1 MFLNISA
8 EFQKK
13 SCAKCFFDMNGTT
26 IQEKFNRVYCE
37 NMHKVRHFC
46 FSYIQDMEI
55 CEDLTQDIFE
65 TLWKR
70 KEYVNLDENI
80 LPYLLIIAKNKCLNT
95 IAKSNVKLKYRQR
108 KESSS
113 KDDINSFA
121 LNELTVSK
129 LYSKEIDR
137 IYAKALDTMP
147 AMVRETYL
155 KIRVE
160 QLKYKKVAEMENVS
174 IKTIE
179 RRITIATSILRKY
192 LRDYIKMIVLIISGL
207 SNL

>member
-1 MFLNISA
+1 
-8 EFQKK
+8 
-13 SCAKCFFDMNGTT
+13 MNGTT

-129 LYSKEIDR
+129 LYSEEIR
-137 IYAKALDTMP
+137 KIYSNALDSMSP
-147 AMVRETYL
+147 LVKETYI

-160 QLKYKKVAEMENVS
+160 ELKYKEVAEKEGVS

-192 LRDYIKMIVLIISGL
+192 LRDYIKMIVLIITGL
-207 SNL
+207 HSV